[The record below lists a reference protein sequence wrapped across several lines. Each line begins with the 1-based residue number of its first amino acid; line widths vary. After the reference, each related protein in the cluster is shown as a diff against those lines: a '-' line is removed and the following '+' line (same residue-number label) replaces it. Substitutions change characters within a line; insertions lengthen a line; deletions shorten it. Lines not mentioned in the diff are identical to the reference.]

1 MRAYLLVILLLAST
15 AMTQSKTFVPASHPY
30 IQYTGRWD
38 MTDSLHPRHS
48 WPGTFVTVAFS
59 GTVIGVRM
67 TDGVN
72 YYNVYIDGALYGI
85 LHADKQGEAEYL
97 LADSLAEASHVLVLS
112 KRNIC
117 FDQVF
122 SVDGFLI
129 DDGAALLPPPARPE
143 KKIEFIGDS
152 FTAAESNEAT
162 VQSLPWE
169 ERYPVTNIDKGFAPL
184 VARHF
189 GAEFHTTC
197 RSGSGMVCDWQ
208 GNRSLSIP
216 ALFDRTLM
224 ERAEPKWDFKQWVP
238 DLVVIILGF
247 NDQSGLKDTDGN
259 VSPGNS
265 LLFRTEYHKFIE
277 KVRSLYAGVP
287 VFAVAAHPEW
297 IRTNVRQVV
306 EEEIASGQS
315 GIYYAQFDEFPGGY
329 VANGHPTVET
339 HAKIAGQIIKAI
351 ENQFPGHR

>member
-1 MRAYLLVILLLAST
+1 MRAFILVLIFLGPV
-15 AMTQSKTFVPASHPY
+15 AMAPSKTFVPANHPY
-30 IQYTGRWD
+30 VQYTGRWD
-38 MTDSLHPRHS
+38 MSDSLYPRHS

-59 GTVIGVRM
+59 GTSIGVRM

-72 YYNVYIDGALYGI
+72 YYNVFIDGKLRRV
-85 LHADKQGEAEYL
+85 LHADRPGEADYL
-97 LADSLAEASHVLVLS
+97 IADSLEDTTHLLVLS

-117 FDQVF
+117 FDRVF
-122 SVDGFLI
+122 SMGGFLL
-129 DDGAALLPPPARPE
+129 DDGAALLPPPPRPT

-169 ERYPVTNIDKGFAPL
+169 ERYPVTNIDRGFAPL
-184 VARHF
+184 IARHF
-189 GAEFHTTC
+189 GAEYHTTC

-208 GNRSLSIP
+208 GNRKFSIP

-247 NDQSGLKDTDGN
+247 NDFSGLKDSTGV
-259 VSPGNS
+259 VSPDNS
-265 LLFRTEYHKFIE
+265 LLFRTEYHKFIG
-277 KVRSLYAGVP
+277 RLRDLYPGVP
-287 VFAVAAHPEW
+287 VFAVAPHPEW

-306 EEEIASGQS
+306 EEESASGRT
-315 GIYYAQFDEFPGGY
+315 GIYYGQFDEFPGGY

-339 HAKIAGQIIKAI
+339 HALIAGQVIKAI
-351 ENQFPGHR
+351 ESQWSGHR